1 MAALAS
7 PLDAPL
13 LLSGSLVAK
22 ASLLL
27 LLLLLLAHV
36 FSRCTARIRL
46 PLRKTPLYEAAQ
58 AGDLERVQQLLR
70 ECESVHDGNGDDA
83 AHRHHPSVNEGVSL
97 GPWGVLATATPL
109 ATAARNAHA
118 GVVHALL
125 RAGADVHA
133 GLAGGPCGVWLSR
146 TPLHIA
152 AERGHADV
160 VRLLLKAGADVE
172 AGVGGLKGMVLALAA
187 AEDAT
192 PLAAAERNAHAA
204 VAELL
209 RAHTREG

>member
-1 MAALAS
+1 MPALTS
-7 PLDAPL
+7 PLDAP

-27 LLLLLLAHV
+27 LLLLLLAHAA
-36 FSRCTARIRL
+36 SRCAARIRL

-58 AGDLERVQQLLR
+58 AGELERVQHLLR
-70 ECESVHDGNGDDA
+70 ECESVHDRNGDDG
-83 AHRHHPSVNEGVSL
+83 AHGTHPGVDEGVSL
-97 GPWGVLATATPL
+97 GPCGVLATATPL
-109 ATAARNAHA
+109 ATAARNAHV
-118 GVVHALL
+118 GVVDALL

-146 TPLHIA
+146 TPLHLA

-160 VRLLLKAGADVE
+160 VRLLLKAGADAE
-172 AGVGGLKGMVLALAA
+172 AGMGGLKGMMLALAA

-192 PLAAAERNAHAA
+192 PLGAAKRNAHAA

-209 RAHTREG
+209 RAHAREG